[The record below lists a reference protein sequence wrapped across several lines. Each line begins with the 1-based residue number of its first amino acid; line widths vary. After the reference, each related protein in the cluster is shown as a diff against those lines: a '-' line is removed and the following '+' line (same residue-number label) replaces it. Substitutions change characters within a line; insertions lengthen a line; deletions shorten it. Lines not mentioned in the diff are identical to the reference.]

1 MFNLNT
7 ARSRFPIAHKT
18 RGKTVGWLA
27 RKEKEGEEEER
38 IDREGP

>member
-7 ARSRFPIAHKT
+7 ARSRFPIAYKT
-18 RGKTVGWLA
+18 RGKRGWLA
-27 RKEKEGEEEER
+27 RKEKEEEER